1 VAAASAARRDDHQ
14 EDDVTDQATTGT
26 VLRAFGA
33 GMLAVNAVPHGVSG
47 VQGRPFPSP
56 FGTPSGVG
64 ESSPVSNVAW
74 SAINAWGA
82 AALAVG
88 TSRVPAARVAFGL
101 GATVGAALVA
111 GYFGRLRGAVERP
124 GG

>member
-1 VAAASAARRDDHQ
+1 MAAASAVRTDDDQ

-33 GMLAVNAVPHGVSG
+33 GLLAVNAVPHGVSG

-56 FGTPSGVG
+56 FGTPPGVG

-74 SAINAWGA
+74 SAMNAWGA
-82 AALAVG
+82 AALGAG
-88 TSRVPAARVAFGL
+88 TLRAPVARVAFGV
-101 GATVGAALVA
+101 GATVGAVLVA
-111 GYFGRLRGAVERP
+111 GYFGRQRG
-124 GG
+124 